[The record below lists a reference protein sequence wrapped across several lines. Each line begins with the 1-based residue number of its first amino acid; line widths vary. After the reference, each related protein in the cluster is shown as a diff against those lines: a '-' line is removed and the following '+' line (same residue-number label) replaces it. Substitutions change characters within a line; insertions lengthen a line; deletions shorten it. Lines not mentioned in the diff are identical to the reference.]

1 VTHEIV
7 LFSFLQN
14 LAHRRTW
21 RHAETGADVGIGN
34 FFVRR
39 VALRAG
45 KLQIRASSVLDLI
58 GFRRGRCGAVFL
70 LRLLQRMSPLLAH
83 RVISPRC

>member
-1 VTHEIV
+1 V

-14 LAHRRTW
+14 LAHKRTW
-21 RHAETGADVGIGN
+21 RHAETGADVGIAN

-58 GFRRGRCGAVFL
+58 GFQRGRCGAVFL